1 MHKIQTML
9 ILALLMVP
17 TVSRAQYDTYIWK
30 ADSLFMFG
38 EFAQSSAM
46 FDKAFQTGQ
55 PVEGRHLY
63 NAACVAALAGDKDVA
78 FKRLFARMKIDP
90 NWYTDGIGDDKDLFS
105 LHDDARWKTFLDSLS
120 VRQERVERHYDK
132 LGTAGGVS
140 QEYGCQHACLGR
152 GAAHPAGIIAAG
164 RQLHAAVQHLRG
176 AEVLSAGF

>member
-17 TVSRAQYDTYIWK
+17 AVSRAQHDTYIWK

-132 LGTAGGVS
+132 LGAAGGVS

-152 GAAHPAGIIAAG
+152 GAAHPARIIAAG
-164 RQLHAAVQHLRG
+164 
-176 AEVLSAGF
+176 